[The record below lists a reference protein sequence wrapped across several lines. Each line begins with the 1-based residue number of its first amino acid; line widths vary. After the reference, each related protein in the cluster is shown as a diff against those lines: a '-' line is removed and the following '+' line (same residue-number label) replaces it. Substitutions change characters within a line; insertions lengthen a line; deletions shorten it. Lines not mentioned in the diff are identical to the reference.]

1 MEVIVSYEK
10 QNEFEYI
17 CKKNGINIIS
27 KDFADKIKN
36 SIEIS
41 EEKYIEL
48 FQKNEKSIFQNLP
61 IFVKENRYI
70 NKS

>member
-17 CKKNGINIIS
+17 CRKNSINIIS

-36 SIEIS
+36 LIEIS
-41 EEKYIEL
+41 EEKYVEL
-48 FQKNEKSIFQNLP
+48 FRKNEKNIFQNLP
-61 IFVKENRYI
+61 IFVKENKYI
-70 NKS
+70 TKY